1 MRSLLR
7 ILLPILVLAGA
18 GGIAFVTVANK
29 VEPERRE
36 AHVALTRVEFV
47 TLTRSDYP
55 VWVSTRGTVRPRTES
70 TLLPEV
76 SGSIIE
82 LSPKFRA
89 GEFFEQDDLL
99 LQIDPRNYRSEVT
112 VAEASR
118 AQARAALAEEQAR
131 SVQARREWQRLG
143 ASGAAD
149 ELALRRPQLAGALAQ
164 LRSAEASLARAQ
176 LNLQRTTIRAP
187 YAGRVLAQNVDIGQ
201 YVSPGTTL
209 AKVYAVDFA
218 EVRLPLSNRQLE
230 FVEVPEI
237 YRNETPGER
246 APGPA
251 LELRADIGSRAYTW
265 IGQVLRAE
273 GAIDTQSRQTFV
285 IGQVAN
291 PYAKNESGR
300 PPLKVGQFVEARIR
314 GRTLRKVFV
323 IPRSALRAGT
333 QVLAL
338 DAEDRVRSRS
348 VQVLYSDAQHAVI
361 GAGLDEQERLV
372 TTALGAG
379 MEGVQV
385 STAAPAARPGTAPPS
400 ANRGAGNHGAGERN
414 KERAP

>member
-1 MRSLLR
+1 MRLLLR
-7 ILLPILVLAGA
+7 ILLPLLVLAGA

-36 AHVALTRVEFV
+36 PRVARTRVEFV

-55 VWVSTRGTVRPRTES
+55 VWVRTRGTVRPRTES

-76 SGSIIE
+76 SGSITE

-89 GEFFEQDDLL
+89 GEFFEQGDLL

-112 VAEASR
+112 VAEASL

-131 SVQARREWQRLG
+131 AAQARREWQRLG
-143 ASGAAD
+143 EKAAPD
-149 ELALRRPQLAGALAQ
+149 DLVLRKPQLAGALAQ
-164 LRSAEASLARAQ
+164 VRSAEAGLARAR
-176 LNLQRTTIRAP
+176 LNLERTTIRAP
-187 YAGRVLAQNVDIGQ
+187 YAGRVLEQNVDVGQ

-209 AKVYAVDFA
+209 ARVYAVDYA
-218 EVRLPLSNRQLE
+218 EVRLQLTNRQLE
-230 FVEVPEI
+230 FVDVPEI
-237 YRNETPGER
+237 YRNEAPGER

-251 LELRADIGSRAYTW
+251 LELSARIGSRTHTW
-265 IGQVLRAE
+265 HGQVVRAE

-285 IGQVAN
+285 VGQIED
-291 PYAKNESGR
+291 PYGKNDVER

-314 GRTLRKVFV
+314 GRTLRNVLV

-333 QVLAL
+333 QVYAL
-338 DAEDRVRSRS
+338 DADDRVRSRS
-348 VQVLYSDAQHAVI
+348 VQLLYSDEQHAVI
-361 GAGLDEQERLV
+361 AAGLDAQERLV
-372 TTALGAG
+372 TTPLGAG

-385 STAAPAARPGTAPPS
+385 NPAAA
-400 ANRGAGNHGAGERN
+400 HGAGQRQPHLETTS
-414 KERAP
+414 